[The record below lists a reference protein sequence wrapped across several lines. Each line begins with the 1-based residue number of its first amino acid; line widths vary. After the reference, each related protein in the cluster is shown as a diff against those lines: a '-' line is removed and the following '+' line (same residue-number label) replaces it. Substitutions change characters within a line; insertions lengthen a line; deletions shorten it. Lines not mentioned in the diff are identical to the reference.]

1 MALQGG
7 GCHLR
12 SVVRPHAAISWV
24 LLIQLAGAFGLS
36 SGFGP
41 LAANAQETVVSLD
54 TLKVQ
59 LGSRVSPDLPALTRS
74 VQLLDRSQIEAL
86 PVRTLSGLLEWA
98 TSVEIQSRSPAQSDL
113 SIRGSGFE
121 QVVVLVNGVRMSD
134 PQTGHFDLDLS
145 VPLDRVERVE
155 ILRGP
160 SSALYGAD
168 AVGGVVNV
176 VTRGPGGP
184 PWQGRIEA
192 GSWGTARLSLGGGVE
207 NEGGLSLR
215 GGGEFARS
223 DGHRWGTDY
232 DMALVHL
239 AADRPAGQGSLS
251 GEMGVAVRQFG
262 ARDFYAPFP
271 SFEKTRSY
279 TGSVRWTG
287 DPQNSGIQWDVG
299 ASYRR
304 HLDDFVLIRE
314 DPSFYRNEHTS
325 SQAAAE
331 VLARIDLF
339 PGAGLAVGGEL
350 ARDILESTNLGD
362 RSEARGAVLGELV
375 LGRGGS
381 AAFSAGLRT
390 DWHEGFGSFI
400 SPSLSGAYRLGSSL
414 RVRGSLGRS
423 FRAPTWTERY
433 YQDPVNVGREDLDP
447 ERAWSGEVGG
457 DLFLGSS
464 LRASLTLFERRAT
477 DLIDWARELEAEETV
492 PWETRNVE
500 EATFQGVELD
510 LTFSGPLQTR
520 WSLGG
525 SVMSVESEESQGFRS
540 KYALRPLLERY
551 LLGFRKS
558 WAGFS
563 VGLNAQRAE
572 RSGEEPY
579 HRVDLRTGFRF
590 HSAWVYL
597 DATNLFDAE
606 YADVTEAM
614 APGRGLVMGFEFRS
628 KIDPQG

>member
-1 MALQGG
+1 M
-7 GCHLR
+7 R
-12 SVVRPHAAISWV
+12 SLVRPHLAVSLV
-24 LLIQLAGAFGLS
+24 LLAQIAGVHGLIP
-36 SGFGP
+36 GLGP
-41 LAANAQETVVSLD
+41 VAAHAQATVVSLD

-59 LGSRVSPDLPALTRS
+59 VGSRVSPNLPALTRS
-74 VQLLDRSQIEAL
+74 VQLLDRSEIEAL
-86 PVRTLSGLLEWA
+86 PVRTVSGVLEWA
-98 TSVEIQSRSPAQSDL
+98 TSVDVQSRSPAQNDL
-113 SIRGSGFE
+113 SIRGSSFE

-134 PQTGHFDLDLS
+134 PQTGHFDLDLA
-145 VPLDRVERVE
+145 VPLDRVERIE

-176 VTRGPGGP
+176 VTREGGP

-207 NEGGLSLR
+207 DEGGLSLH

-223 DGHRWGTDY
+223 DGHREGTDY
-232 DMALVHL
+232 EMALVHL
-239 AADRPAGQGSLS
+239 TADHPLGQGSLS
-251 GEMGVAVRQFG
+251 GEIGAALRDFG
-262 ARDFYAPFP
+262 AQDFYAPFP
-271 SFEKTRSY
+271 SFERTRSY

-287 DPQNSGIQWDVG
+287 KPQDSSVQWDVG

-304 HLDDFVLIRE
+304 HLDDFVLKRE
-314 DPSFYRNEHTS
+314 DPSFYQNEHTS

-350 ARDILESTNLGD
+350 ARDRLESTNLGD

-381 AAFSAGLRT
+381 MAFSAGVRT
-390 DWHEGFGSFI
+390 DWHEGFGSFF
-400 SPSLSGAYRLGSSL
+400 SPSFSGSYRLGSSF

-433 YQDPVNVGREDLDP
+433 YQDPVNVGQEDLNP
-447 ERAWSGEVGG
+447 EQAWSGEVGG
-457 DLFLGSS
+457 DLFLGSA
-464 LRASLTLFERRAT
+464 LRASVTLFERRAT
-477 DLIDWARELEAEETV
+477 DLIDWARDLEAGDTV

-500 EATFQGVELD
+500 EATFRGVEVD

-520 WSLGG
+520 WTLGG
-525 SVMSVESEESQGFRS
+525 SVMSSDSEEAQGYRS

-551 LLGFRKS
+551 LIGFRRS

-590 HSAWVYL
+590 KPAWVYL

-606 YADVTEAM
+606 YADVTGAM
-614 APGRGLVMGFEFRS
+614 APGRGIGLGLEIRPALGP
-628 KIDPQG
+628 DR